1 MLAMSG
7 KPGPFGSN
15 AVVGKTVKPP
25 DGLFALLPLFAPR
38 GPEGRPA
45 RREPSPEGLGID
57 SNMVRAPEARH
68 QPRYPGPANLS
79 AFRSGIAIP
88 RLNSLLPNLKII
100 VPYGE

>member
-1 MLAMSG
+1 
-7 KPGPFGSN
+7 
-15 AVVGKTVKPP
+15 VVRKTGLCATLNLEPP
-25 DGLFALLPLFAPR
+25 AGLLALLAPIFTDNRRRSR

-57 SNMVRAPEARH
+57 SNKVGALEARH
-68 QPRYPGPANLS
+68 QTPYTVPPNLS
-79 AFRSGIAIP
+79 VFQAGNAIP